1 MTFTSIKNFKGEKA
15 GIRCVFL
22 AGGVNV
28 FRLTAVRRKDLL
40 ERHRFVRDFQKE
52 LDNQAVGGAGSRL
65 STTLAEASSSLS
77 PRDKRI

>member
-52 LDNQAVGGAGSRL
+52 LDNQAVGGGWQQV
-65 STTLAEASSSLS
+65 EYN
-77 PRDKRI
+77 PG